1 MKHETEYELER
12 QKIIAENQALL
23 TSLGLEADGEAKL
36 NLPAKSVAPKPKKAP
51 ASRKRKAEPA
61 EHVPSRRSGR
71 IAGLEADGQEIAK
84 RNEAEE
90 VAREVARVVNR
101 KERLQVMPV
110 VDMVEETPGK
120 LVPEL
125 EAYLPSVAESATART
140 FPSTSATAKE
150 AYADKSRT
158 KAEVERLKS
167 AFQNMTLRANSK
179 VTTERV
185 FSMVVHPEPTK
196 TLVLVGDKYGQLGI
210 WDALGPGPA
219 VTDDEIEDDGTGRIW
234 RVQAHARNSITAMK
248 VDPINGSSLY
258 TSSYD
263 CTLRKLDFATLTST
277 ELFAFDDEDMLIT
290 HFDLTPS
297 GQDAWMTD
305 KNGGISHCDFRE
317 GGERRRWVV
326 QDEGRGGK
334 LGGISVNP
342 LMPHLICTA
351 GNDQHVRIWDV
362 RHFSKLN
369 PLAAEVLKPP
379 PQPEGQDVKP
389 RIDTYPTSSVEHE
402 RVQKYMQTPKGKG
415 LQRAAYQHG
424 KSCSAAYWDPWGRR
438 IVTTSYDDKLRV
450 WELNPQSFVIDQPLA
465 GAFNPSTVIK
475 HDCQTGRWLTIL
487 RAQWSLNTDYMPHFT
502 VGNMKRTLDVFTAT
516 GERVAALW
524 TDGVTAV
531 PAVTASHPNRVDHV
545 VGGNTSGRIQLW
557 TSGAE

>member
-1 MKHETEYELER
+1 MKEETEYELER

-36 NLPAKSVAPKPKKAP
+36 NLPAKSVAPKPKKAA
-51 ASRKRKAEPA
+51 ASRKRKAEPV
-61 EHVPSRRSGR
+61 EHAPARRSGR

-90 VAREVARVVNR
+90 VAREVARVANR
-101 KERLQVMPV
+101 KERQQIMPI
-110 VDMVEETPGK
+110 VDMVEETPES
-120 LVPEL
+120 LIPEL
-125 EAYLPSVAESATART
+125 AVYLPSVAASETART

-150 AYADKSRT
+150 AYADKSAT
-158 KAEVERLKS
+158 SAEVERLKS
-167 AFQNMTLRANSK
+167 AFSNMTLRANSK

-219 VTDDEIEDDGTGRIW
+219 VSDDESEDDGTGRIW

-248 VDPINGSSLY
+248 VDPVNGSSLY

-297 GQDAWMTD
+297 GQEAWMSD

-326 QDEGRGGK
+326 QDEGRAAK

-351 GNDQHVRIWDV
+351 GNDQHVRVWDV

-369 PLAAEVLKPP
+369 PLAAEKLSPP
-379 PQPEGQDVKP
+379 APPEGEDVKP
-389 RIDTYPTSSVEHE
+389 RIDTYPTSSIENE
-402 RVQKYMQTPKGKG
+402 RVQKYLQTPKGKG

-465 GAFNPSTVIK
+465 GPFKPSTIIK

-487 RAQWSLNTDYMPHFT
+487 RAQWSLNTEYMPHFT

-516 GERVAALW
+516 GERIAALW

-531 PAVTASHPNRVDHV
+531 PAVTASHPSRVDHV